1 MSGPPPPDSQPPV
14 AYFTEVTPGAATL
27 RLAAAVVC
35 RGVPAPAALAGGG
48 GPLGWLRAARH
59 RLWLRL
65 GPLGADVSV
74 AGRPLFGGTWGAA
87 RSVGSVG
94 AGPRGE
100 PLAYYDDGSRVLRVL
115 GRVVRAPRG
124 GTLVALV
131 DATGARARAPRLVLR
146 VVPTPPVPVPR
157 FDGEP
162 PPAGAAFTYLVG
174 GDEPAWTLALRADP
188 VVRAFLDGARAQ

>member
-1 MSGPPPPDSQPPV
+1 MTTPQTAETPPPV
-14 AYFTEVTPGAATL
+14 AYFTERIPGTATL
-27 RLAAAVVC
+27 RLAAAVVY
-35 RGVPAPAALAGGG
+35 RGVPAPAALAGGSG
-48 GPLGWLRAARH
+48 GPLGWLRAVRH

-100 PLAYYDDGSRVLRVL
+100 PLAYYDDGSRMLRVL
-115 GRVVRAPRG
+115 GRVVPVARG
-124 GTLVALV
+124 GTLAALV

-162 PPAGAAFTYLVG
+162 PPADAAVTYLVSG
-174 GDEPAWTLALRADP
+174 EEPAWTASLRADP
-188 VVRAFLDGARAQ
+188 VVRAFLDGAPP

>member
-1 MSGPPPPDSQPPV
+1 MSGSPPADTQPPV
-14 AYFTEVTPGAATL
+14 AYFTEVVPGAASL

-35 RGVPAPAALAGGG
+35 RGVPAPAALQGGG

-65 GPLGADVSV
+65 GPLGSDVSV
-74 AGRPLFGGTWGAA
+74 AGRSLFGGTWGSS
-87 RSVGSVG
+87 RSVGSVE

-100 PLAYYDDGSRVLRVL
+100 PLAHYDDGSRVLRVL
-115 GRVVRAPRG
+115 GRVVAAPQG

-131 DATGARARAPRLVLR
+131 DATGVRAKAPHLVLR

-157 FDGEP
+157 FDGAP
-162 PPAGAAFTYLVG
+162 LPHGASVMYLG
-174 GDEPAWTLALRADP
+174 GGEEPAWSAALRADP
-188 VVRAFLDGARAQ
+188 VVRAFLDGAGAK